1 MALPLAAIGL
11 GLSAAGSLAGL
22 GFGISQRAQARRLER
37 NNQLPMT
44 SVNNNIL
51 QNVAQAEQMAR
62 TGLPSQVYNNQL
74 NQINT
79 GLTAGLRQVGRLGS
93 ASSVASV
100 LRGYNAGIGAL
111 NASNVQNMQANQRLL
126 MQQRGLLANEQ
137 ERVFNWNRAQPY
149 LRTMQQVASLR
160 NAGNQNI
167 FGAIGNI
174 AGMGMN
180 LAGSDLEL
188 GGASSMTAGAGQRA
202 ANFGGLG
209 LNMPNA
215 AGFGGSSLPSYKPSF
230 GMSNNNGRF
239 GIGSLGFIG

>member
-100 LRGYNAGIGAL
+100 LRGYNAGLGAL
-111 NASNVQNMQANQRLL
+111 NASDAQNMQANQRLL

-180 LAGSDLEL
+180 LAGSGLEI
-188 GGASSMTAGAGQRA
+188 GGGGAGQ
-202 ANFGGLG
+202 NVTNVMGTDWNNLTGQPIGSWSQGMLG
-209 LNMPNA
+209 NLGSNA
-215 AGFGGSSLPSYKPSF
+215 PKLPTYRPSF
-230 GMSNNNGRF
+230 GIVR
-239 GIGSLGFIG
+239 